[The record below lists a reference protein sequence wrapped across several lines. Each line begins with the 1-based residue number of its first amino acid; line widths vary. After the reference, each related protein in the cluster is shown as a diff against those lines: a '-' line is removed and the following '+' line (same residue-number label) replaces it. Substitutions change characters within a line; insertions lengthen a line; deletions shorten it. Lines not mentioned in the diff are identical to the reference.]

1 MSNIHSTAIIEPG
14 AKIGNNVTIEPYV
27 VIKSTVTLGD
37 NVTIKSH
44 VYLDGNTTIG
54 DGTIIWPGASIG
66 TKAQDLK
73 FRGETTYVNIGKN
86 CEIREFV
93 TINSS
98 CQEGSTVKVGDN
110 CLIMAY
116 CHIAHNC
123 EIGNHIIMSN
133 GSMLAG
139 HVIIEDYAIIGGMTP
154 IHQFVRVGEYA
165 MVGGLSRI
173 TNDIPPY
180 TLGGGVPYKLAGLN
194 RIGLKR
200 HNFPY
205 EIRKDLNQ
213 AYKLTYKSGLHLTE
227 ALERVKSDIS
237 PSRFIDHWINFC
249 ENSKRGLIGLHGISH
264 QLEEEEDFDEIE
276 LASAKAH

>member
-14 AKIGNNVTIEPYV
+14 TKIGDNVTIEPYV

-54 DGTIIWPGASIG
+54 DGTVIWPGASIG

-73 FRGETTYVNIGKN
+73 FRGERTYVKIGKN

-139 HVIIEDYAIIGGMTP
+139 HVTIEDYAIIGGMTP

-173 TNDIPPY
+173 TNDVPPY

-200 HNFPY
+200 HNFDY
-205 EIRKDLNQ
+205 EIRKDLTQ
-213 AYKLTYKSGLHLTE
+213 AYKLTYKSGLYLTE
-227 ALERVKSDIS
+227 AIERIKSDIT
-237 PSRFIDHWINFC
+237 PSRFIEHWINFC
-249 ENSKRGLIGLHGISH
+249 HNSKRGLIGLHGIAH
-264 QLEEEEDFDEIE
+264 QKEEDSDERE
-276 LASAKAH
+276 LANT